1 MLSVKVFFQ
10 GLVSVL
16 LSPWLILG
24 TILTITKRGLSPMR
38 ANSLIRLWEDG
49 VSSSQHGLNSHLL
62 WFSFHYLSSE
72 YRGVCGPCLIEP
84 LNKSQQ

>member
-16 LSPWLILG
+16 LSPWSILG

-38 ANSLIRLWEDG
+38 ANSLIRLWEDV
-49 VSSSQHGLNSHLL
+49 VSSPQHGLNGHLL
-62 WFSFHYLSSE
+62 WFSFHYLSS
-72 YRGVCGPCLIEP
+72 GPYLIEP
-84 LNKSQQ
+84 LHKSQQ